1 MAYDVEMLRDF
12 IEHLEWS
19 LRVDHFELT
28 SCPHALNQ
36 ELKEQ
41 VEKYGRKRRVPRL
54 LSFFSL
60 RKDRP
65 ELTDDQMTEAMRKF
79 AECMAERREEQL
91 RHLEALKEVL
101 QEACA
106 HAAGRV
112 IDIKVPG
119 SKVLNGSW
127 FRGGEAGSASS

>member
-28 SCPHALNQ
+28 AGPHALNP
-36 ELKEQ
+36 ELIEQ
-41 VEKYGRKRRVPRL
+41 VERCGRKRGVPRL
-54 LSFFSL
+54 LSLFSL
-60 RKDRP
+60 QRDRP
-65 ELTDDQMTEAMRKF
+65 ELTDDQMKDAARKL

-91 RHLEALKEVL
+91 RHLESLKEVL

-119 SKVLNGSW
+119 SKVLNGTW
-127 FRGGEAGSASS
+127 FTDSEAGSASS